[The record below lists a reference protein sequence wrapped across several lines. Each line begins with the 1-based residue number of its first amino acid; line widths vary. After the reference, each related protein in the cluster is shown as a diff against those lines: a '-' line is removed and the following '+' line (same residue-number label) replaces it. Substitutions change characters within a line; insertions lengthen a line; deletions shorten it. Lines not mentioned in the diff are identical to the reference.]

1 MISGGC
7 ICPIG
12 AKEGGSKTALYATRK
27 IPPIAA
33 IKTAPENKKRQIK
46 TLDKT
51 ALPCYTI

>member
-12 AKEGGSKTALYATRK
+12 AKEGGSKTAIYATRK